1 MKKTVFLG
9 AVAMTLLAAS
19 CSQESD
25 QPTRNDAITFGVTT
39 NLASRAANAFCN
51 TNLPGDFN
59 FSAFFADG
67 SAYISAATEP
77 KVMAAHTP
85 PRAISGPKMPSTS
98 LPGKTAT

>member
-39 NLASRAANAFCN
+39 NLASRAANAYCN
-51 TNLPGDFN
+51 
-59 FSAFFADG
+59 
-67 SAYISAATEP
+67 
-77 KVMAAHTP
+77 KVTAAHTP

-98 LPGKTAT
+98 LPGRTAT